1 MSGRVLIVDDDEHI
15 LRALATS
22 LTRAGFLV
30 TSADDAVPAIAMS
43 DTNEFDLL
51 VVDFHMK
58 TKTGA
63 DVVRHYK
70 ARHGRLIYCVVLSG
84 EDDDET
90 RTKCFDAGADEVL
103 LKPTSPMAL
112 RKRLAEAVRML
123 REVAA

>member
-1 MSGRVLIVDDDEHI
+1 
-15 LRALATS
+15 
-22 LTRAGFLV
+22 
-30 TSADDAVPAIAMS
+30 
-43 DTNEFDLL
+43 
-51 VVDFHMK
+51 MK

-70 ARHGRLIYCVVLSG
+70 ERHGRQIYCVVLSG
-84 EDDDET
+84 EDDDDT